1 MSLSIQSIIQ
11 KQRTFF
17 STGKTKN
24 IDFRLEQLS
33 KLKKAVKDRESQIIE
48 ALKQDLNK
56 SEFEAYATEI
66 GFLYEEI
73 NLMIKNLQTWAKPQ
87 KVKTPLTHAGASS
100 YIYPEP
106 YGITLIIAPW
116 NYPFQ
121 LQLAPLVGAI
131 GAGNCAVL
139 KPSELTPAVA
149 SLLSELIRSAFD
161 EEYVAVIKGGIETSQ
176 ALLAEKFDYIFFTGS
191 VAVGR
196 IVMQAAAKHLTPVT
210 LELGGKSPAIVDE
223 DANLEIAAKRITWG
237 KFTNAGQTCV
247 APDYLLIHSKVK
259 DEFTRL
265 FQQYITEFY
274 GENPLESSQYS
285 RIVSKR
291 HFQRLVSFLNNG
303 KTIVGGQYNEENL
316 SISPTLLNEVT
327 WDCPVMEDEIFGP
340 ILPMME
346 FHSFEEIADHVQHS
360 PNPLALYYF
369 SESPQKQEQI
379 LQLISFGGGCINDTL
394 MHLANPHLPFGGIGN
409 SGIGSYH
416 GKSSFDV
423 FTHQKSVLKQTT
435 KFDPP
440 FRYPSFKHGLKLLQR
455 IFK

>member
-1 MSLSIQSIIQ
+1 MIQDIIQ
-11 KQRTFF
+11 KQRAFF

-24 IDFRLEQLS
+24 IDFRLEQLAR
-33 KLKKAVKDRESQIIE
+33 LKKAVKDRESQIIK

-73 NLMIKNLQTWAKPQ
+73 NSMMKHLQTWAKPK
-87 KVKTPLTHAGASS
+87 KVKTPITHAGASS

-106 YGITLIIAPW
+106 HGTALIIAPW

-121 LQLAPLVGAI
+121 LQLAPLVGAM

-149 SLLSELIRSAFD
+149 SLLSELVRSTFD
-161 EEYVAVIKGGIETSQ
+161 KEYVTVIEGGVETSQ
-176 ALLAEKFDYIFFTGS
+176 ALLEEKWDYIFFTGS

-210 LELGGKSPAIVDE
+210 LELGGKSPAIVEE
-223 DANLEIAAKRITWG
+223 DANLEIAAKRIVWG

-259 DEFTRL
+259 DEFIRL
-265 FQQYITEFY
+265 FQRYITEFY
-274 GENPLESSQYS
+274 GENPLESEQYS
-285 RIVSKR
+285 RIVSER
-291 HFQRLVSFLNNG
+291 HFQRLSGFLNDG
-303 KTIVGGQYNEENL
+303 KIMIGGQYNQGNL
-316 SISPTLLNEVT
+316 SISPTLLDGVT
-327 WDCPVMEDEIFGP
+327 WDCPIMEDEIFGP
-340 ILPMME
+340 ILPVME
-346 FHSFEEIADHVQHS
+346 FHSFEEIVGHVRYS

-369 SESPQKQEQI
+369 SESSQKQERI
-379 LQLISFGGGCINDTL
+379 LQSISFGGGCINDTI
-394 MHLANPHLPFGGIGN
+394 MHLANPNLPFGGVGN

-423 FTHQKSVLKQTT
+423 FTHHKSVLKQTS
-435 KFDPP
+435 KIDPP
-440 FRYPSFKHGLKLLQR
+440 FRYPSFKYGLKFLKK

>member
-1 MSLSIQSIIQ
+1 MIQDIIQ
-11 KQRTFF
+11 KQRAFF

-24 IDFRLEQLS
+24 IDFRLEQLAR
-33 KLKKAVKDRESQIIE
+33 LKKAVKDRESQIIK

-73 NLMIKNLQTWAKPQ
+73 NSMMKHLQTWAKPK
-87 KVKTPLTHAGASS
+87 KVKTPITHAGASS

-106 YGITLIIAPW
+106 YGTALIIAPW

-121 LQLAPLVGAI
+121 LQLAPLVGAM

-149 SLLSELIRSAFD
+149 SLLSELVRSTFD
-161 EEYVAVIKGGIETSQ
+161 KEYVTVIEGGVETSQ
-176 ALLAEKFDYIFFTGS
+176 ALLEEKWDYIFFTGS

-210 LELGGKSPAIVDE
+210 LELGGKSPAIVEE
-223 DANLEIAAKRITWG
+223 DANLEIAAKRIVWG

-259 DEFTRL
+259 DEFIRL
-265 FQQYITEFY
+265 FQRYITEFY
-274 GENPLESSQYS
+274 GENPLESEQYS
-285 RIVSKR
+285 RIVSER
-291 HFQRLVSFLNNG
+291 HFQRLAGFLNDG
-303 KTIVGGQYNEENL
+303 KTMIGGQYNQGNL
-316 SISPTLLNEVT
+316 SISPTLLDGVT
-327 WDCPVMEDEIFGP
+327 WDCPIMEDEIFGP
-340 ILPMME
+340 ILPVME
-346 FHSFEEIADHVQHS
+346 FHSFEEIVGHVRHS

-369 SESPQKQEQI
+369 SESSQKQERI
-379 LQLISFGGGCINDTL
+379 LQSISFGGGCINDTI
-394 MHLANPHLPFGGIGN
+394 MHLANPNLPFGGVGN

-423 FTHQKSVLKQTT
+423 FTHHKSVLKQTS
-435 KFDPP
+435 KIDPP
-440 FRYPSFKHGLKLLQR
+440 FRYPSFKYGLKFLKK